1 MPRMALHISVAAFG
15 EILSS
20 RPAHF
25 TVLSGSRALIEYL
38 HVGNAI
44 HRLSKVKDVQ
54 LKSLP

>member
-1 MPRMALHISVAAFG
+1 MALHISVAAFG

-44 HRLSKVKDVQ
+44 HRLSKVKDAQ